1 MAGGTRRWTL
11 AGATMVLWLTSGCEV
26 EFPPEEAQA
35 RLALLEEEDKR
46 LDTAFDTVEVRLLGS
61 QARLH
66 LWQELEQRH
75 AQVSAI
81 QCQVSEEHLKGM
93 ATLLRRQEEKARV
106 QRMASASTVL
116 SSAFQG
122 AMNR

>member
-1 MAGGTRRWTL
+1 MAGGTRRWRL
-11 AGATMVLWLTSGCEV
+11 AGAMVVLWLTSGCV
-26 EFPPEEAQA
+26 VDFPQDEAQA
-35 RLALLEEEDKR
+35 RLALLEEDEQRMDA
-46 LDTAFDTVEVRLLGS
+46 AFDAVEVRLLGN
-61 QARLH
+61 QARMH

-75 AQVSAI
+75 GQVSAI

-93 ATLLRRQEEKARV
+93 ANLLRRQEEKARA